1 MEMENNPTIRLRPPY
16 ANTERQKEELQ
27 DRLFGEIL
35 SASQEMGL
43 NLNEETLRVALEGPA
58 EGNQEEAFV
67 LPDIA
72 QRAANYQGD
81 ARDAREQTQERRIK
95 GSKSLVLLSASY
107 LKGNPELAEECLR
120 YAMEVWRGEKE
131 YKFEEVPQSTTR
143 IEHPAEKERREREE
157 MERKEEPRKAA

>member
-1 MEMENNPTIRLRPPY
+1 MEMETDPTIRLRPPY
-16 ANTERQKEELQ
+16 ADTEHQKTELQ
-27 DRLFGEIL
+27 DSLFGEIL

-43 NLNEETLRVALEGPA
+43 NLSEENLRIVLEGPT
-58 EGNQEEAFV
+58 EGDQKEAFV

-81 ARDAREQTQERRIK
+81 ARDAREQTRERRIK
-95 GSKSLVLLSASY
+95 GAKSLILLSASY

-131 YKFEEVPQSTTR
+131 YNLEEVPQSTTR
-143 IEHPAEKERREREE
+143 VEHPAEKERRERGE
-157 MERKEEPRKAA
+157 MERRERPRKAA